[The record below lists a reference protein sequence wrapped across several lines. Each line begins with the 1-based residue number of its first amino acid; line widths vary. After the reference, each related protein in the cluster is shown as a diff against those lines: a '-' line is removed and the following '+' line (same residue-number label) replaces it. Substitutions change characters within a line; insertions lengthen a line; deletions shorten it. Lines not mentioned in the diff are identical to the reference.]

1 MIEFDSLQIATKLNP
16 PTTFKKEMVMEP
28 PSITVL
34 QIVLSFFSRS
44 ILATQTN
51 LSLILKKW
59 YLHAGFGF
67 SSNCH
72 KTQPTNDF
80 QEEMVVEHPSIIVLQ
95 IVLNFFSRSILA
107 TKTNLSLVLKKWYL
121 HDGVWF
127 ASNCHKTQPTKDFQE
142 KMVVEPPSI
151 IVLEIVLSFFSR
163 SILATQTKLSL
174 ILKKWYLHA
183 GVWFPSNCQKTQPTN
198 DFQEQM
204 VMEPPSI
211 TVLQIVLSFFS
222 RSILATQ
229 TNISLI
235 LKKWY
240 LHAGVWFPSN
250 CQKTQPTNDF
260 QTEMVAEPPQLLSF
274 KLYKVS
280 FRDPS

>member
-1 MIEFDSLQIATKLNP
+1 MLEFDSLQTAIKLNP
-16 PTTFKKEMVMEP
+16 QMTFKINGCGTL
-28 PSITVL
+28 SIIVL

-59 YLHAGFGF
+59 YLQAGVWFP
-67 SSNCH
+67 SNCH

-127 ASNCHKTQPTKDFQE
+127 PSNCHKTQPTIDFQKE
-142 KMVVEPPSI
+142 MVV
-151 IVLEIVLSFFSR
+151 
-163 SILATQTKLSL
+163 
-174 ILKKWYLHA
+174 
-183 GVWFPSNCQKTQPTN
+183 
-198 DFQEQM
+198 
-204 VMEPPSI
+204 EPPSI

-229 TNISLI
+229 TNLSMI

-240 LHAGVWFPSN
+240 LHAGVWFLSN
-250 CQKTQPTNDF
+250 YHKTQPTKDI
-260 QTEMVAEPPQLLSF
+260 QEKMVVEPPKIVVPSNFTKFLFKIHLSH
-274 KLYKVS
+274 S
-280 FRDPS
+280 NQS